1 MEEELQVSELKN
13 RTITT
18 TAKDAIIMID
28 EKGCTS
34 FWNPAAEDIFG
45 YAEEEVINKEL
56 HLFILPERYLADHN
70 KMMQIFSATG
80 KGPAV
85 GQTVELTA
93 RKKDGTEF
101 PVELSLSA
109 IQLKGKWNAVGIARD
124 ITRRKESEQEM
135 LASLREKEVLLREI
149 HHRVKN
155 NMQIISSLLSLQS
168 ILVKDKKDI
177 EMLKDS
183 QNRIRSMSLIHEK
196 LYSSKN
202 LAHINMNDYIKDL
215 TSQIIQFYRNVS
227 AQVALKLEAEDIWLG
242 IDTAIPCGLIINEMV
257 SNSLKHAFPENR
269 KGEIRITLQ
278 KTENDDIL
286 MKVKDNGIG
295 ISDDLDFR
303 NTKSLGLQLVST
315 LAESQLQ
322 GKIELNRAEGT
333 EFIIRFKEV
342 KYTER
347 Y

>member
-1 MEEELQVSELKN
+1 
-13 RTITT
+13 
-18 TAKDAIIMID
+18 
-28 EKGCTS
+28 
-34 FWNPAAEDIFG
+34 
-45 YAEEEVINKEL
+45 
-56 HLFILPERYLADHN
+56 
-70 KMMQIFSATG
+70 
-80 KGPAV
+80 
-85 GQTVELTA
+85 
-93 RKKDGTEF
+93 
-101 PVELSLSA
+101 
-109 IQLKGKWNAVGIARD
+109 
-124 ITRRKESEQEM
+124 
-135 LASLREKEVLLREI
+135 
-149 HHRVKN
+149 
-155 NMQIISSLLSLQS
+155 MQIISSLLSLQS
-168 ILVKDKKDI
+168 ILVKDKKDV

-295 ISDDLDFR
+295 ISHDLDFR

>member
-1 MEEELQVSELKN
+1 
-13 RTITT
+13 
-18 TAKDAIIMID
+18 
-28 EKGCTS
+28 
-34 FWNPAAEDIFG
+34 
-45 YAEEEVINKEL
+45 
-56 HLFILPERYLADHN
+56 
-70 KMMQIFSATG
+70 
-80 KGPAV
+80 
-85 GQTVELTA
+85 
-93 RKKDGTEF
+93 
-101 PVELSLSA
+101 
-109 IQLKGKWNAVGIARD
+109 
-124 ITRRKESEQEM
+124 M